1 MYYYTI
7 SLHLELI
14 RHCNTILLE
23 ARLCIY
29 LLHWPHF
36 VVESAASHQPLAD
49 YPVLITFP
57 RFTVLPMDITE
68 TSSLYVNCT
77 QITMSSE
84 LNLKPVKNEASGS
97 RPQPT
102 ASILKPWEFDYAPSK
117 DGKDLNL
124 LIMFHGLGKSLY
136 FPMSRA
142 KV

>member
-1 MYYYTI
+1 MEFTDTT
-7 SLHLELI
+7 SLNFS
-14 RHCNTILLE
+14 C
-23 ARLCIY
+23 
-29 LLHWPHF
+29 
-36 VVESAASHQPLAD
+36 
-49 YPVLITFP
+49 
-57 RFTVLPMDITE
+57 
-68 TSSLYVNCT
+68 TS
-77 QITMSSE
+77 IIMSSE
-84 LNLKPVKNEASGS
+84 LNLKPVKNGASGS